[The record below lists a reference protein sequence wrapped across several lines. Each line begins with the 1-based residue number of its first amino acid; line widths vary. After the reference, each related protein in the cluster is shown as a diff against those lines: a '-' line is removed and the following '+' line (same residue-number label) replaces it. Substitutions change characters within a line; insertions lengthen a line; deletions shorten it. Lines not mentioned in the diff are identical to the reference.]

1 MPVVEGRS
9 VGRTIVVVR
18 KPVLKKRYRRRQAGY
33 RRCRYMASEGT
44 IGLRMSRRCG
54 GYGLSSAGSTGEEE
68 GAAALGFAVVFAPC
82 VFVQSGTAGGR
93 TQINGC
99 GYSRM
104 AAGGIPPGGRYGK
117 EAGGLGGR
125 GRMGTAVYRLCCGRA
140 VMSRRSVRSRKLT
153 CDFFARDESYSL
165 SSQRSSGNLP
175 VQR

>member
-82 VFVQSGTAGGR
+82 VFVQSGAAGGR
-93 TQINGC
+93 DADKRQRVRSYGC
-99 GYSRM
+99 RWNSSGRAIRERGRRFGRQGADGNRCVSSVLR
-104 AAGGIPPGGRYGK
+104 PGRYESEVG
-117 EAGGLGGR
+117 
-125 GRMGTAVYRLCCGRA
+125 
-140 VMSRRSVRSRKLT
+140 SRRKLT
-153 CDFFARDESYSL
+153 CDSFARGESYSL
-165 SSQRSSGNLP
+165 SAQRSSGNLP